1 MLGFLVRRKIRSTE
15 KKLGEPLDYLRE
27 MFADA
32 PGAFWTFAK
41 VAKASGYRNKLPAA
55 PFHVARLVAVKHQD
69 CGPCVQT
76 CVNLAKADGVD
87 PAVLKAAYHGRV
99 DDLPE
104 SLRDVY
110 RFAELVASGSSGE
123 EDEYRDRLR
132 AVFGDE
138 AMVELALAI
147 ALCQTFPILKRGLG
161 HAKSCSLVKV
171 DV

>member
-1 MLGFLVRRKIRSTE
+1 MFGFLVRWKIRSAE
-15 KKLGEPLDYLRE
+15 KQHGESLDYLRE
-27 MFADA
+27 MFDKS
-32 PGAFWTFAK
+32 PGAFWQFVK

-55 PFHVARLVAVKHQD
+55 PFHVARLVAVRIQD

-76 CVNLAKADGVD
+76 CVNLAKADGVE
-87 PAVLKAAYHGRV
+87 PAVLKAALAG
-99 DDLPE
+99 DFDALPE
-104 SLRDVY
+104 SLGDVA
-110 RFAELVASGSSGE
+110 RFSAAVATGSGE
-123 EDEYRDRLR
+123 EETYRDRLR

-147 ALCQTFPILKRGLG
+147 TMCQTFPILKRALG

>member
-1 MLGFLVRRKIRSTE
+1 MLGFLVRWKIRSAE
-15 KKLGEPLDYLRE
+15 KKLGEPLDYLRQ
-27 MFADA
+27 MLDHS
-32 PGAFWTFAK
+32 PGAFWKFAK
-41 VAKASGYRNKLPAA
+41 VAQASAYRSKLPAA
-55 PFHVARLVAVKHQD
+55 PFHVARVVAVRHQD

-76 CVNLAKADGVD
+76 VINLAKADGVE
-87 PAVLKAAYHGRV
+87 PAILKAAYLGNV
-99 DDLPE
+99 DALPE

-110 RFAELVASGSSGE
+110 RFTEAVAENSGNE
-123 EDEYRDRLR
+123 AEYRDRLQS
-132 AVFGDE
+132 VFGEE

>member
-1 MLGFLVRRKIRSTE
+1 MFGFLVRWKIRSAE

-27 MFADA
+27 MLDKA
-32 PGAFWTFAK
+32 PGAFWQFAK

-55 PFHVARLVAVKHQD
+55 PFHVARLVAVRIQD

-76 CVNLAKADGVD
+76 VVNLAKADGVE
-87 PAVLKAAYHGRV
+87 PAVLKAALAGDY
-99 DDLPE
+99 DALPE
-104 SLRDVY
+104 SLRDVA
-110 RFAELVASGSSGE
+110 RFAEAVTGNTGDA
-123 EDEYRDRLR
+123 DAYRDRLR

-138 AMVELALAI
+138 GVIELALAI

-161 HAKSCSLVKV
+161 HAKSCSLVAV